1 MGQGAHSCG
10 IGDLKSRPAV
20 MSRQSPI
27 GIVHVVVCKSEE
39 KQKNFNFKCPFFHLP
54 LAVVLVYFEVSCPTC
69 AGGTVGVVAGVGGR
83 PVTPQTGVALAVGA
97 RRVARGAAELRGA
110 AARADG
116 CLAGEEP
123 TSNCEGAENE
133 IEALQHTKRHIVP
146 VAGNHQRNVLT
157 LRVARLLT
165 VSVVIRDFFMVT
177 PAIKVV

>member
-1 MGQGAHSCG
+1 M
-10 IGDLKSRPAV
+10 
-20 MSRQSPI
+20 
-27 GIVHVVVCKSEE
+27 
-39 KQKNFNFKCPFFHLP
+39 
-54 LAVVLVYFEVSCPTC
+54 
-69 AGGTVGVVAGVGGR
+69 GVVAGVRGR
-83 PVTPQTGVALAVGA
+83 PVTPQTGVALTVGA

-133 IEALQHTKRHIVP
+133 IEALQHTKRHIAP
-146 VAGNHQRNVLT
+146 VAGNVLT